1 LLATEAKAKS
11 TSQVIHID
19 TMKSAVCLP
28 LLLTFLLTPTIA
40 TAQFGGMR
48 ARVPADANTLV
59 LINAQKMFGSRIAD
73 REGWQARRQAAYES
87 GISALPP
94 NATEV
99 LIAGRHDLHFGHE
112 ALWELGMMKFS
123 EDKDVLDVANHYGG
137 TMDNISNHSA
147 VRLPDDHFV
156 LQMGPAFMASYTPA
170 NRQDV
175 ARWLRQTNVSV
186 PGGHLSPYLQTA
198 FTYATKVGTPII
210 MAMDLGGLVSIGEIE
225 QRISKLN
232 ALKDAKIP
240 ASQLVSLLQGIQGI
254 TLGISIDDSEL
265 GAIRV
270 DFADSAEV
278 LAEVGKP
285 LLIEILENQGAM
297 IDDFEMWE
305 PSVSGNTFMLRGK
318 LGEEG
323 TRKVMSVMELP
334 TSMTHAVQDAKS
346 EGANDPKK
354 KTLLATQQY
363 WNSLNA
369 LMDDLRDDH
378 HFQSFGQGAI
388 WYDKYSR
395 KIDRLPILNV
405 DPELVNFGA
414 TIAATFRNCESI
426 MKGVGRSSAL
436 RVSQTG
442 GTGSYGY
449 SNSSYGGYRA
459 SMGYGST
466 PYGPQ
471 GMGSGV
477 SAMNASRQQQGREI
491 AQIHMQ
497 ERSQGAKSLEDIWSQ
512 IAGETAAMRRQL
524 VNKYSADFK

>member
-1 LLATEAKAKS
+1 MATEAKAKS

-156 LQMGPAFMASYTPA
+156 LQMGPALMASYTPA

-471 GMGSGV
+471 GIGSGV